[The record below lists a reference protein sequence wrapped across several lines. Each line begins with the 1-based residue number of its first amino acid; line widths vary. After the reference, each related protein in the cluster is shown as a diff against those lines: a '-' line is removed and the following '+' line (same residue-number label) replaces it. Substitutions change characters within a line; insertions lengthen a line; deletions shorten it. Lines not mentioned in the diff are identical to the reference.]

1 MEPSPAFSFYPHGY
15 NDRFAFSERWRIEA
29 LFVEGSDGWR
39 LFRSF
44 SSQKVIWDFSPDG
57 ILTWHEEGSDPFQV
71 RYACFPE
78 RRILHVGCDPLE
90 ELDEG
95 ADNTYRIRPDGPDRL
110 WLLDVLSPETYGTPF
125 AYRVRR
131 L

>member
-1 MEPSPAFSFYPHGY
+1 MEPSPPFSFYPHGY

-44 SSQKVIWDFSPDG
+44 SSQKVIWDFSPEG
-57 ILTWHEEGSDPFQV
+57 ILTRREEGCDPFQV
-71 RYACFPE
+71 RYGCFPE
-78 RRILHVGCDPLE
+78 KRTLYVGCSTLSEP
-90 ELDEG
+90 DEG
-95 ADNTYRIRPDGPDRL
+95 VEDIYRIRPEGPDRL
-110 WLLDVLSPETYGTPF
+110 WLLDILSPETYGTPF

>member
-1 MEPSPAFSFYPHGY
+1 MEPSPPFSFYPHGY

-29 LFVEGSDGWR
+29 LFVEGPDGWR

-44 SSQKVIWDFSPDG
+44 SSQKVIWDFSPEG
-57 ILTWHEEGSDPFQV
+57 ILTRREEGCDPFQV
-71 RYACFPE
+71 RYGCFPE
-78 RRILHVGCDPLE
+78 KRTLYVGCSTLSEP
-90 ELDEG
+90 DEG
-95 ADNTYRIRPDGPDRL
+95 VEDIYRIRPEGPDRL
-110 WLLDVLSPETYGTPF
+110 WLLDILSPETYGTPF

>member
-1 MEPSPAFSFYPHGY
+1 MEAFPPFSFYPLGY

-44 SSQKVIWDFSPDG
+44 SFQKIIWDFSPDG
-57 ILTWHEEGSDPFQV
+57 ILTRKEEGCDPFQV

-78 RRILHVGCDPLE
+78 KRTLYVGCDLLGEP
-90 ELDEG
+90 DEG
-95 ADNTYRIRPDGPDRL
+95 VDNTYRIRPDGPDRL
-110 WLLDVLSPETYGTPF
+110 WLLDILSSETYGTPF
-125 AYRVRR
+125 AYRVKR